1 MHRRQLMS
9 GLLIVLAL
17 SVLWAPA
24 QAATVLQLNLEQMV
38 DRAERIFRGTVLDV
52 REGTVQAG
60 GAELPT
66 VTYRVRVDEAFKGTY
81 QEVKGM
87 QIAEITM
94 LGKLKQGQ
102 TSTTTRSVPLIDL
115 PRLEVGKDYLLL
127 TTQPSAIGL
136 STTVG
141 LGQGAFRVT
150 GKPGQELAVNGN
162 QNLGLL
168 KGMGGVSGNVV
179 PNQNGSGPVSYTA
192 LAALIQDL
200 VD

>member
-1 MHRRQLMS
+1 MHRRK
-9 GLLIVLAL
+9 LLSCLLAVLAL
-17 SVLWAPA
+17 LIGLQA
-24 QAATVLQLNLEQMV
+24 QAATVQQLNLEEMV
-38 DRAERIFRGTVLDV
+38 DRAGRIFRGTVLDIK
-52 REGTVQAG
+52 EGTVQAG

-66 VTYRVRVDEAFKGTY
+66 VTYRVRVDEAFKGSY
-81 QEVKGM
+81 QTVKGL
-87 QIAEITM
+87 QIAEVTM
-94 LGKLKQGQ
+94 LGKLKHNQAG
-102 TSTTTRSVPLIDL
+102 TNRSLPLIDL
-115 PRLEVGKDYLLL
+115 PKLQVGQDYLLL

-150 GKPGQELAVNGN
+150 GKPGQELAVNEN
-162 QNLGLL
+162 HNLGLL
-168 KGMGGVSGNVV
+168 KDMEGVTGSVV